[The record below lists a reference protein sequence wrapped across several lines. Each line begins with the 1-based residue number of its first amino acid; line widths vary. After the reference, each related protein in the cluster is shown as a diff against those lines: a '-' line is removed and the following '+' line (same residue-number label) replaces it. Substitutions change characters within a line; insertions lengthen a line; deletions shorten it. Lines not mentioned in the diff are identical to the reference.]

1 VPRLKLTEKA
11 IAKMPAPDP
20 SGRQVLHW
28 DVELRGLA
36 VLCSGVSNSKA
47 YIVQRDLP
55 NGRTR
60 RVTVGKVNELTLETA
75 RRRAAD
81 MLDDLRRGIDPKRK
95 IVVTTLRTALNDY
108 IAARNSLRPGSI
120 RSYRLSIERYL
131 APWIDRP
138 LREITGDMVEERH
151 RDIVAEISRGA
162 RYKGEITAN
171 GTMRALR
178 VLWNF
183 AAERV
188 PDLPPNPVRRLKRQW
203 FREVRRDR
211 LVRADEMPA
220 FYAAVLRLP
229 NEVARDYLL
238 LLLFTGLRRGEAAGL
253 RWDDVNFTE
262 RVIRLPAAQTKADR
276 RLDLPMTDVVRDI
289 MVARRALGRGA
300 FVFPANSK
308 SGHIEEPHHPLELV
322 AADCGVQVSAHDL
335 RRTFITAAESTEI
348 SVLALKALVNHAL
361 GSDVTSGYVIMNVE
375 RLREPAQKVAD
386 RLKEMCGIGPMTQNS
401 NVAKL
406 S

>member
-1 VPRLKLTEKA
+1 VPRVKLTKRS

-28 DVELRGLA
+28 DSELRGFA
-36 VLCSGVSNSKA
+36 VLCSGVSDAKT

-60 RVTVGKVNELTLETA
+60 RVTVGAVNELTLEKA

-95 IVVTTLRTALNDY
+95 VAVTTLRTALNDY
-108 IAARNSLRPGSI
+108 VAARNTLRPGSI
-120 RSYRLSIERYL
+120 RSYRMSIECYL
-131 APWIDRP
+131 APWLDRP

-151 RDIVAEISRGA
+151 RAIVDEISRGR

-183 AAERV
+183 AAERM
-188 PDLPPNPVRRLKRQW
+188 PDLRPKNPVRRLKQQW
-203 FREVRRDR
+203 FREKRRDR
-211 LVRADEMPA
+211 VIRTEEMPA

-253 RWDDVNFTE
+253 RWDDVDFTE
-262 RVIRLPAAQTKADR
+262 RVIRLPAARTKADR
-276 RLDLPMTDVVRDI
+276 RLDLPMTDVVRDM

-300 FVFPANSK
+300 FVFPASGK

-335 RRTFITAAESTEI
+335 RRTFITVAESTEI

-361 GSDVTSGYVIMNVE
+361 GSDVTSGYVIMTVE
-375 RLREPAQKVAD
+375 RLREPAERVCDRIKV
-386 RLKEMCGIGPMTQNS
+386 LCGIAPVEGA